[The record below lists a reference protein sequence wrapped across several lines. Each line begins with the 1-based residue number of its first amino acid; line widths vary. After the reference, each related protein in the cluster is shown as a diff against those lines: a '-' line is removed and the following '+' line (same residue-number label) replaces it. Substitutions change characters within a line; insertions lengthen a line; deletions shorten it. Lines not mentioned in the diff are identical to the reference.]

1 MTQVLASVPPVENCT
16 HPSKKLLGCVFF
28 FLQECF
34 GAIIPF
40 EKPKIENPSH
50 SNWINLQV
58 DFKIEV
64 WIEIGIT
71 ANKFLYENIKAYER
85 CQNKMF
91 C

>member
-1 MTQVLASVPPVENCT
+1 MNCT
-16 HPSKKLLGCVFF
+16 HPRENEKRVQFF

-50 SNWINLQV
+50 LNWINLQV

-71 ANKFLYENIKAYER
+71 ANAFLYKNINAYD
-85 CQNKMF
+85 
-91 C
+91 